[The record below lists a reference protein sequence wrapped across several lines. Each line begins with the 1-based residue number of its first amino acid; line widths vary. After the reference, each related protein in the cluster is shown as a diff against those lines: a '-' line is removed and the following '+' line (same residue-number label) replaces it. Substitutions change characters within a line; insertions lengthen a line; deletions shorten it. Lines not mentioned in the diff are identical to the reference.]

1 MIGIVPEL
9 FRQRECRRHDAV
21 QKDRVGAEEVE
32 KRRQL
37 LLDLGADRL
46 ERSLVA
52 QELGDAGQP
61 CIEELA
67 MVALADQEI
76 DEVGRERR
84 EIYPA
89 RLPSYE
95 IQRKGTGA
103 GMLERS
109 RELRQQTQDRLRQPG
124 AVAWHL
130 KPAAHDIDEIDAFQ
144 FCRDDVSAEKMHLNE
159 LA

>member
-1 MIGIVPEL
+1 MIGIVPDL

-103 GMLERS
+103 ECSNARVNCGSKRRIVCASPALLRGTSSQRRTTSTKSMLFNF
-109 RELRQQTQDRLRQPG
+109 
-124 AVAWHL
+124 
-130 KPAAHDIDEIDAFQ
+130 AATT
-144 FCRDDVSAEKMHLNE
+144 SAPRKCT
-159 LA
+159 